1 MMGVLDAIALSA
13 VTASGR
19 LPQAEYA
26 SVSSSLFG
34 VGTIL
39 LASYFLKEQLTA
51 LQWAGVATV
60 FAGIAALS
68 LQG

>member
-1 MMGVLDAIALSA
+1 MGAFDAVALA
-13 VTASGR
+13 LVTASGN

-34 VGTIL
+34 MGTIL
-39 LASYFLKEQLTA
+39 LASYFLNERLRWM
-51 LQWAGVATV
+51 QWGGVAAV
-60 FAGIAALS
+60 FGGIATLS